1 MPFTLLILL
10 DSSITVL
17 SCDFPGHKS
26 YTCIFFLFL
35 ILHMPAHL
43 VKMYEYSIYALVV
56 TIESTSLQGPAG
68 KASISSVPTAAHS
81 RLMRKG
87 SSDHLVLNIGR
98 ESERLITAQDS
109 DDKGNS
115 ILLCCLNNHF

>member
-1 MPFTLLILL
+1 MISLATNLIHA
-10 DSSITVL
+10 
-17 SCDFPGHKS
+17 F
-26 YTCIFFLFL
+26 FFLFL